1 MSWAERLAEIR
12 AGKGPSGE
20 LTKPPKPHFVSFG
33 SEQDGRF
40 YPESAPKAPDPAAAH
55 LHAHKPELLA
65 VLADPAAPAATV
77 PPQQPQ
83 ATSQHRESQ
92 DALRERLHAIARVH
106 GIDADIV
113 RAVATDDALAFAC
126 AWPMDDVALTRWLNI
141 VGTRELYRRGLLT
154 HGWAIPSVAHAPGTA
169 T

>member
-1 MSWAERLAEIR
+1 MNAASILETL
-12 AGKGPSGE
+12 
-20 LTKPPKPHFVSFG
+20 
-33 SEQDGRF
+33 
-40 YPESAPKAPDPAAAH
+40 AAAGITVRREGGN
-55 LHAHKPELLA
+55 LRLIPSRTGTVPADVVELARANKPELLA

-141 VGTRELYRRGLLT
+141 VGTRELYRRGLLK
-154 HGWAIPSVAHAPGTA
+154 HGWAIPSVAHVPGTA
-169 T
+169 A